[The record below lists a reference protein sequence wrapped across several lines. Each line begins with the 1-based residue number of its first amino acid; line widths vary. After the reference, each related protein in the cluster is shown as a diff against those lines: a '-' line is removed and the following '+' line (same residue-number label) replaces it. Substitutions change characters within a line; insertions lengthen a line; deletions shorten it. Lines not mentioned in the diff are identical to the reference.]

1 MVAEG
6 WNVRQAERFV
16 SQINKPASVRGS
28 KSSSAPRGRDVVRI
42 EEALRYAL
50 GAEVHLDHGPKG
62 GRIEIRYEGNEE
74 LERILDV
81 LGIQIH

>member
-1 MVAEG
+1 
-6 WNVRQAERFV
+6 
-16 SQINKPASVRGS
+16 
-28 KSSSAPRGRDVVRI
+28 VVRI

-62 GRIEIRYEGNEE
+62 GRIEIRYEGNDE
-74 LERILDV
+74 LERILEL